1 MMQGVNDA
9 DYDVEISEE
18 PLRSHDLKCPVCQ
31 AVHSPEEED
40 QFPAD
45 ENGDDNVRRV
55 YPGAML
61 VYVQTKC
68 PICWN
73 EEAGPPIV
81 ALPCGH
87 AICPEDYQRLGG
99 RLPGHNNH
107 DTNNPNN
114 NANRSSSSGR
124 MGRWR
129 LDRSDALLRS
139 AIVMGATN
147 AQVLRQEM
155 MQHMNDDSS
164 DSASSD
170 DDEEPYTDE
179 HSTSTTSDSDDDGRR
194 QHRMRPLGVPTR
206 ASQENEDDS
215 DVPPLVPRFGRRLP
229 SSEWTRHRDTE
240 NNDHEDYDVCD
251 VPPLV
256 QRRSM
261 VHDDPRDHPDGW
273 PQHGDE
279 NDDSEDGTSRSSSS
293 RSIIAVEDPPQW
305 RPSGLRDPEASSDN
319 DDDECDVRRRSLD
332 HPDGWP
338 H

>member
-1 MMQGVNDA
+1 MMQGVSDA

-18 PLRSHDLKCPVCQ
+18 PLRSQDLKCPVCQ
-31 AVHSPEEED
+31 AVHSPEEEEE
-40 QFPAD
+40 FLAD
-45 ENGDDNVRRV
+45 NDGDGDDDVRRV

-107 DTNNPNN
+107 DPNHPN
-114 NANRSSSSGR
+114 HANNRSSSSGR

-139 AIVMGATN
+139 AIVMGTTN
-147 AQVLRQEM
+147 ADLLRQEM

-164 DSASSD
+164 DSASSSSD
-170 DDEEPYTDE
+170 DEPYTDE
-179 HSTSTTSDSDDDGRR
+179 HVTTSSSDSDDDDDDRR

-206 ASQENEDDS
+206 ESQENEDDS

-240 NNDHEDYDVCD
+240 EEDCDVCD

-256 QRRSM
+256 QRRS
-261 VHDDPRDHPDGW
+261 VVQDDPLDHPDGW
-273 PQHGDE
+273 PQHGHA
-279 NDDSEDGTSRSSSS
+279 NDDSDDGTSRSSSS

-305 RPSGLRDPEASSDN
+305 RPSGLRDPEASSSDN
-319 DDDECDVRRRSLD
+319 DDNECDA
-332 HPDGWP
+332 
-338 H
+338 